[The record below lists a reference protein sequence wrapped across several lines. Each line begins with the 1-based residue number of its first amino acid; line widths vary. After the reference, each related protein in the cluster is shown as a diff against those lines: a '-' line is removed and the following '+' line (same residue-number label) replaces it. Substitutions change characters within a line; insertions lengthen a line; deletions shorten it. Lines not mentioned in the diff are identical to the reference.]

1 MDANRNGN
9 KIDRFR
15 HYGFSVTVI
24 LAMKILQEHRWKLGN
39 QVFSGMTE
47 IEVFSDTKI
56 ACLCGI
62 AQIKSIFCMIKSD
75 RKRFSGLTQD
85 VLLLCFA

>member
-1 MDANRNGN
+1 
-9 KIDRFR
+9 
-15 HYGFSVTVI
+15 
-24 LAMKILQEHRWKLGN
+24 
-39 QVFSGMTE
+39 MTE
-47 IEVFSDTKI
+47 MEGFSDTKI

-62 AQIKSIFCMIKSD
+62 AQIKSILCMIKSD

>member
-1 MDANRNGN
+1 
-9 KIDRFR
+9 
-15 HYGFSVTVI
+15 
-24 LAMKILQEHRWKLGN
+24 MKILQEHRWKPEN
-39 QVFSGMTE
+39 RVFSGMTE
-47 IEVFSDTKI
+47 IEVFLITKI

-85 VLLLCFA
+85 VLLLCLA